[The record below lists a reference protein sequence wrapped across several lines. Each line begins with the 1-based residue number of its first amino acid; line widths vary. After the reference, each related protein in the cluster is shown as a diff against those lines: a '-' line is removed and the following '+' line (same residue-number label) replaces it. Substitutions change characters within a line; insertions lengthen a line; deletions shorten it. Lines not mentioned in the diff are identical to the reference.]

1 MPEKEDYEKLE
12 EMIEKESEKPKGKL
26 FCPECGSPSLYYFLG
41 LYTGYKYVCKECG
54 YRGPVVIEDGVIA
67 EKLRKE
73 KVKEL
78 EKEDGE
84 DESSEEKE

>member
-1 MPEKEDYEKLE
+1 MPKEEDYEKLE
-12 EMIEKESEKPKGKL
+12 EMIEEESEKPKGKL

-41 LYTGYKYVCKECG
+41 LYTGYKYVCKECD
-54 YRGPVVIEDGVIA
+54 YQGPVVIEDGIIA

-78 EKEDGE
+78 EKEEEG
-84 DESSEEKE
+84 DESSESGE

>member
-1 MPEKEDYEKLE
+1 MSEEQDYEKLE
-12 EMIEKESEKPKGKL
+12 ELMEKESEKPKGKL

-67 EKLRKE
+67 EKLREE
-73 KVKEL
+73 KLKKL
-78 EKEDGE
+78 E
-84 DESSEEKE
+84 DEKKDEISESEE